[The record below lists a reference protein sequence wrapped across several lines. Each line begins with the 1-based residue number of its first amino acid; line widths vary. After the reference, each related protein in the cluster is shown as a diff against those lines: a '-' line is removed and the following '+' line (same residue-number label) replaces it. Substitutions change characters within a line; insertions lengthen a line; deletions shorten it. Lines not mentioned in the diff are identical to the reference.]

1 MIPKIIHYCWFG
13 GKALP
18 QSAKAYIAGWQAL
31 CPDFEFMCWDD
42 SRISPGE
49 NPFVKQAFEAEKWA
63 FAADYARLKALYQ
76 YGGIYLDTDLEMLR
90 SPEKYMGSEVFLG
103 FESSSVVS
111 TAVIGCIPQH
121 PFIERLL
128 REYDSRRLIAA
139 DGSIDLTPNVVYV
152 TKALEEMGLKKTNEM
167 QRLNGITVY
176 PSEYFSPKDL
186 STGKVNLTEN
196 TCTIHHFNASWLP
209 LRNRINRKTA
219 QLLGPERAA
228 QVRKWLRKNDNG

>member
-18 QSAKAYIAGWQAL
+18 KSAKAYIAGWQAL
-31 CPDFEFMCWDD
+31 CPDFEFVRWDEN
-42 SRISPGE
+42 RISPGE
-49 NPFVKQAFEAEKWA
+49 NLFVRQAFEAEKWA

-76 YGGIYLDTDLEMLR
+76 YGGIYLDADVEMLR

-111 TAVIGCIPQH
+111 TAVIGCIPHH

-128 REYDSRRLIAA
+128 HEYDQRSLIAA
-139 DGSIDLTPNVVYV
+139 DGSIDLTPNVVHV
-152 TKALEEMGLKKTNEM
+152 TKALEEMGLKKTNEL
-167 QRLNGITVY
+167 QRLDGITVY

-186 STGKVNLTEN
+186 NTGKVNLTEN

-209 LRNRINRKTA
+209 LKNRINRKAA

-228 QVRKWLRKNDNG
+228 QVRKWLRKNENE